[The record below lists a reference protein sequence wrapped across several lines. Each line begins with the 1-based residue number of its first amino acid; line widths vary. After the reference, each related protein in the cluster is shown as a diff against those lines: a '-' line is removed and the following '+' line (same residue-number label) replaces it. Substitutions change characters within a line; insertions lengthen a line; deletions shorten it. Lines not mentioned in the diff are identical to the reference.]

1 MEIPFTLPFWN
12 KRKHIKQ
19 ITMLSFQV
27 LNIKGALPGKII
39 SLALCLILLGSVKA
53 KAQNRPQ
60 WITSRPIN
68 TMYYIGI
75 GSASKSETDY
85 MKIAKQK
92 ALSDLI
98 SEIEVKV
105 ASNSLLNSLD
115 DNGNISS
122 YFQENIKIE
131 AKRTIEDYQL
141 VESWEG
147 DSEYWVYYQLNKYS
161 YQEKERIRIENM
173 QDKAYDYLQKGN
185 AGKNSG
191 EVSASIYNY
200 LEGLKLIQADL
211 NKNLPYQKNGQT
223 IYLGNELY
231 AGLNNVFT
239 GVQIKADPSSVKGQ
253 AFQAVKD
260 QIQIRVS
267 RGMQVLANL
276 PLHVEFISGS
286 GELNHG
292 LITNESGI
300 AHLQVLN
307 ISSKQKQQL
316 VLIKPDLKKLCSD
329 RKNKLLHGILNQLK
343 SLPETQVSISLESA
357 TIKAFLKQSQD
368 GNSALVKSVKRILSN
383 NYFNFVPSESLADV
397 VVELDEE
404 FKKGGKVNGEMYN
417 MQEYFSSLS
426 LQITNRYS
434 KETVFSYGV
443 NDLRTLAPES
453 TSPKTARMSASRSI
467 MKKMQRKLI
476 QELKKLQM
484 IIDKSIVVPEVV
496 PNVQRTEPSR
506 SQTTSTQSPKTIV
519 TSGLLAYY
527 TFNDGTGRN
536 STGINNYNALVEG
549 ENAPLCVTS
558 TLTGEGKAAQFS
570 GNSYLSIPE
579 HPIQQW
585 TAYSISTWVK
595 TTSGG
600 AVLGRK
606 GSGPTILGTTIQ
618 NQLFYQKNHYGR
630 YDTFSFDTDKM
641 LLDSQWHMLTLT
653 VEVLQNGSRS
663 RLFVDGQMVLVEN
676 TQLNDKIKGG
686 EGAYIGYDPGSKRY
700 FTGEIDNLRIYN
712 RKLRDEE
719 IQQLYRSQQ

>member
-1 MEIPFTLPFWN
+1 
-12 KRKHIKQ
+12 
-19 ITMLSFQV
+19 MLSFQV
-27 LNIKGALPGKII
+27 LNIKCAWPGKCI

-68 TMYYIGI
+68 TMYYTGI

-147 DSEYWVYYQLNKYS
+147 DAEYWVYYQLNKYD
-161 YQEKERIRIENM
+161 YQEKERIRIENI

-185 AGKNSG
+185 ARRNSG
-191 EVSASIYNY
+191 EVSVSIFNY

-231 AGLNNVFT
+231 AGLSNVFT
-239 GVQIKADPSSVKGQ
+239 GVQIKADLSSVKGQ

-267 RGMQVLANL
+267 RGMQGLANL
-276 PLHVEFISGS
+276 PLHAEFISGS
-286 GELNHG
+286 GEVNNG
-292 LITNESGI
+292 LITNESGV
-300 AHLQVLN
+300 ARLQILN
-307 ISSKQKQQL
+307 VSSKRKQQL
-316 VLIKPDLKKLCSD
+316 ILVKPDLKKLCSD
-329 RKNKLLHGILNQLK
+329 EKNKLLHGILNQLK
-343 SLPETQVSISLESA
+343 SLPETQISINLENASLKAYLKHNQDES
-357 TIKAFLKQSQD
+357 
-368 GNSALVKSVKRILSN
+368 SALVKSVKRILSN

-397 VVELDEE
+397 VVELDEN
-404 FKKGGKVNGEMYN
+404 FKRGGKVNGEMYN

-426 LQITNRYS
+426 VQITNRYS
-434 KETVFSYGV
+434 KETVFSYSV
-443 NDLRTLAPES
+443 NDLITLAPES
-453 TSPKTARMSASRSI
+453 TSEKTARMSASRSI
-467 MKKMQRKLI
+467 LKKMQRKLI

-484 IIDKSIVVPEVV
+484 TIDKSVVV
-496 PNVQRTEPSR
+496 PNFQNSEPTR
-506 SQTTSTQSPKTIV
+506 SQTASAQTPKTII

-527 TFNDGTGRN
+527 TFNDGTGKN
-536 STGINNYNALVEG
+536 STGISNYNALVEG
-549 ENAPLCVTS
+549 ENTPLCVSS
-558 TLTGEGKAAQFS
+558 TLTGEGKSAQFS

-595 TTSGG
+595 TSSGG

-618 NQLFYQKNHYGR
+618 NQLFYQKNNYGR
-630 YDTFSFDTDKM
+630 YDSFSFDTDKM
-641 LLDSQWHMLTLT
+641 LLDAQWHMLTLT
-653 VEVLQNGSRS
+653 VEVLQKGSRS

-676 TQLNDKIKGG
+676 TRLNNKIQKG

-719 IQQLYRSQQ
+719 IQQLYQQQQ